1 MWPHRNGLGGK
12 KGWRNDGGRMEEGR
26 MEEGRMEEGR
36 KDGRV
41 WMDERGW
48 MKDERIGFSIES

>member
-1 MWPHRNGLGGK
+1 
-12 KGWRNDGGRMEEGR
+12 MEEGW
-26 MEEGRMEEGR
+26 R
-36 KDGRV
+36 KNGRV